1 MLALMGNV
9 GAGRRR
15 CLERRSAQK
24 SGSAKSHGASF
35 AQRGGGKA
43 AGGVGIENEGPGRRC
58 SPAKGERPPGN
69 GVQGRPKTAVVTVA
83 PSAARR
89 QTGGVGGFAVQGAS
103 CRRRRM
109 RLADKPFNRPD
120 AVRDKRAPGHECF
133 LAARF

>member
-24 SGSAKSHGASF
+24 RESAKSHGASF

-58 SPAKGERPPGN
+58 SPAKGER
-69 GVQGRPKTAVVTVA
+69 RPKTAVVTVA
-83 PSAARR
+83 PSAALR

-133 LAARF
+133 PAARF